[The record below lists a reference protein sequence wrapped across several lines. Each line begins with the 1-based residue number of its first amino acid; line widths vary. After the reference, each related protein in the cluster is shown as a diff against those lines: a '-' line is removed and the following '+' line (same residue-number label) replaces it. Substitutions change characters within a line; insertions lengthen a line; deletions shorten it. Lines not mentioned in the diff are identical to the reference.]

1 MARITPLLFAAALLA
16 QPAQAAV
23 TYSWY
28 EVSTSASSPP
38 GLNMELVFS
47 DAAVA
52 QGSLELDFVNMCDL
66 GEPCLD
72 QQDSL
77 LSLRY
82 WYDDPWAE
90 EGRANY
96 IDYGYRKLPEH
107 YFDQIRLKLSFLPG
121 GLLDGYLYA
130 NDGNSHVEIASLGG
144 LFTVVDAHSDEPFGC
159 AYQYDPCSGSTG
171 YLSSVPIEGEVPEPS
186 SVLLAGLGL
195 AAIGFMRRRRQAR
208 GDSGR

>member
-1 MARITPLLFAAALLA
+1 MAPIIPYLFAAALLA

-23 TYSWY
+23 TYSWH
-28 EVSTSASSPP
+28 EVGTSPISPP

-47 DAAVA
+47 DDAVA
-52 QGSLELDFVNMCDL
+52 QGKLELDFVNMCDL

-72 QQDSL
+72 GQDSL

-82 WYDDPWAE
+82 WYAEPWAD

-96 IDYGYRKLPEH
+96 IDYGHRKLPAH
-107 YFDQIRLKLSFLPG
+107 YFDRIRLNLTFLPG
-121 GLLDGYLYA
+121 GLLDGYIYA

-144 LFTVVDAHSDEPFGC
+144 LFTVVNAHSDEPFGC
-159 AYQYDPCSGSTG
+159 NYFSDPCSGSTG
-171 YLSSVPIEGEVPEPS
+171 YLAGASIEGEVPEPS

-195 AAIGFMRRRRQAR
+195 AAIGFARRRRAR
-208 GDSGR
+208 RD

>member
-1 MARITPLLFAAALLA
+1 MSRITPLLFAAALLA

-23 TYSWY
+23 TYSWH

-47 DAAVA
+47 SDAVA

-72 QQDSL
+72 NQDSL

-90 EGRANY
+90 NGRANF

-107 YFDQIRLKLSFLPG
+107 YFDQIRLKVSFQPG
-121 GLLDGYLYA
+121 GLLNGYIYA
-130 NDGNSHVEIASLGG
+130 NDGNSHVEIESQGR
-144 LFTVVDAHSDEPFGC
+144 LFKVLDAHSDEPFGC

-171 YLSSVPIEGEVPEPS
+171 YLTSVPIEGEVPEPS

-195 AAIGFMRRRRQAR
+195 AAIGFARRRPAR
-208 GDSGR
+208 